1 MALNVRKLT
10 GILVLTIFVALA
22 AFLIGYFKFL
32 VICILVSFVLALI
45 GGHLMSLLRKVR
57 IGSLHIAPSLA
68 AGVVLAVIVGV
79 VTLLLYLVLPLLISQ
94 IMQLVNMD
102 TSKIVEYANNYGV
115 ELRRLLIDYGIIDDT
130 ENSFELLVNNTL
142 LDIIRTIDLKK
153 VMTSTVSTTAN
164 LLMGM
169 LTILFLTYFF
179 LRDRSYWR
187 DLLYSAVPDNYTDE
201 VHNIFSNSRRLISR
215 YFIGL
220 LCEMILV
227 TLLLFVGFTIFGF
240 PNAFLI
246 AAICGVMVVIPY
258 LGAVIGSVFSFV
270 ILLVS
275 TLNVSTDG
283 VNIMQL
289 LFTFYGIFIVAKLI
303 DDFVMQPL
311 IYSKSV
317 KAHPVEIFLVI
328 LVAGKIGGVLG
339 MIAAIPAYTLIRIF
353 VKEFW
358 SNSKFVKNLIKDL

>member
-1 MALNVRKLT
+1 MNINVNKMV
-10 GILVLTIFVALA
+10 GALVLMVFVALA

-45 GGHLMSLLRKVR
+45 GGHLMSLLRKVH
-57 IGSLHIAPSLA
+57 IGRLHISPSMS
-68 AGVVLAVIVGV
+68 AGVVLVAIVAVVA
-79 VTLLLYLVLPLLISQ
+79 LLSYWVFPLLFSQ

-102 TSKIVEYANNYGV
+102 TSKIVEYASRYGD
-115 ELRRLLIDYGIIDDT
+115 ELRVLLIDYGIIDDT
-130 ENSFELLVNNTL
+130 PNSFEVLVNKTL
-142 LDIIRTIDLKK
+142 LDMVRMIDIKQ
-153 VMTSTVSTTAN
+153 VMSDTVSTAAN
-164 LLMGM
+164 LLMG
-169 LTILFLTYFF
+169 LFTILFLTYFF
-179 LRDRSYWR
+179 LRDRNYWR
-187 DLLYSAVPDNYTDE
+187 DLVYSAIPDKYTDE
-201 VHNIFSNSRRLISR
+201 THNIFHNSRRLISR

-220 LCEMILV
+220 LCEIMLL
-227 TLLLFVGFTIFGF
+227 TLLLFIGFSIAGF
-240 PNAFLI
+240 PNALLI
-246 AAICGVMVVIPY
+246 ASICGVMVIIPY
-258 LGAVIGSVFSFV
+258 LGSVIGSVLSFV

-275 TLNVSTDG
+275 TLNLSTEG
-283 VNIMQL
+283 VNILRML
-289 LFTFYGIFIVAKLI
+289 LTFYGIFFAAKLV

-358 SNSKFVKNLIKDL
+358 SNSRFVKNLIKDL

>member
-1 MALNVRKLT
+1 MTLNVKKLV
-10 GILVLTIFVALA
+10 GILVLMVFVAIV

-32 VICILVSFVLALI
+32 VICILVAFVLALI

-57 IGSLHIAPSLA
+57 FGKFHIPPSVS
-68 AGVVLAVIVGV
+68 AGLVLVVIVGV
-79 VTLLLYLVLPLLISQ
+79 VALVLYWVFPLLFSQ
-94 IMQLVNMD
+94 IMQLVDMD
-102 TSKIVEYANNYGV
+102 TKKIVEYANKYVV
-115 ELRRLLIDYGIIDDT
+115 ELRQMLIDYGIIDDT
-130 ENSFELLVNNTL
+130 ENSFELLVNKTF
-142 LDIIRTIDLKK
+142 LDRIRMIDFKQ
-153 VMTSTVSTTAN
+153 VMSDTVSTTAN
-164 LLMGM
+164 LLMGL

-187 DLLYSAVPDNYTDE
+187 DLLYSAVPDKYTDE
-201 VHNIFSNSRRLISR
+201 VHNIFHNSRRLISR

-227 TLLLFVGFTIFGF
+227 TLLLFAGFSIWGF

-246 AAICGVMVVIPY
+246 ASICGVMVVIPY
-258 LGAVIGSVFSFV
+258 LGAVIGSVFSFL
-270 ILLVS
+270 ILLIS
-275 TLNVSTDG
+275 MLNITDSI
-283 VNIMQL
+283 NILQL
-289 LFTFYGIFIVAKLI
+289 LLTFYGTFIVVKLI

-358 SNSKFVKNLIKDL
+358 SNSKFVKNFIKDL

>member
-1 MALNVRKLT
+1 MALNIRKLT

-32 VICILVSFVLALI
+32 VICILAAFVLALI
-45 GGHLMSLLRKVR
+45 GGHLMNLLKKVH
-57 IGSLHIAPSLA
+57 IGKLNMSPSLA
-68 AGVVLAVIVGV
+68 AWVVLVVIVGV
-79 VTLLLYLVLPLLISQ
+79 VTLLLYLILPLLVSQ

-102 TSKIVEYANNYGV
+102 TSKIVEYANVYGT
-115 ELRRLLIDYGIIDDT
+115 ELRQLLIDYGIIEDT
-130 ENSFELLVNNTL
+130 ENSFELLVNKTI
-142 LDIIRTIDLKK
+142 LDMIRMIDFKQ
-153 VMTSTVSTTAN
+153 VMTDTVSTTAN
-164 LLMGM
+164 LLMGL

-187 DLLYSAVPDNYTDE
+187 ELLYSAVPDKYIDE
-201 VHNIFSNSRRLISR
+201 VHNIFTNSRRLISR
-215 YFIGL
+215 YFFGL

-227 TLLLFVGFTIFGF
+227 TLLLFLGFSVFGF

-246 AAICGVMVVIPY
+246 AAICGVMVIIPY
-258 LGAVIGSVFSFV
+258 IGAVIGSVFSFV

-275 TLNVSTDG
+275 TLNVSTEG
-283 VNIMQL
+283 INILHL
-289 LFTFYGIFIVAKLI
+289 LFTFYGIFVVVKLI

-358 SNSKFVKNLIKDL
+358 SNSKFVKNLVKDL

>member
-1 MALNVRKLT
+1 MTLNVKKLV
-10 GILVLTIFVALA
+10 GILALMVFIAIA

-32 VICILVSFVLALI
+32 VICILVAFVLALI
-45 GGHLMSLLRKVR
+45 GGHLMSLLKKVKLGR
-57 IGSLHIAPSLA
+57 WHIPVSLSAGLVLA
-68 AGVVLAVIVGV
+68 AIVGV
-79 VTLLLYLVLPLLISQ
+79 VVLLSYWIFPLLFSQ
-94 IMQLVNMD
+94 VMQLVNMD
-102 TSKIVEYANNYGV
+102 TSRIVEYASKYGV
-115 ELRRLLIDYGIIDDT
+115 ELRQLLIDYGFIDDT

-142 LDIIRTIDLKK
+142 LDMIRMIDFKQ
-153 VMTSTVSTTAN
+153 VMSDTVSTTAN
-164 LLMGM
+164 LLLGI
-169 LTILFLTYFF
+169 LTVLFLTYFF

-187 DLLYSAVPDNYTDE
+187 ELLYSAIPDKYTDE
-201 VHNIFSNSRRLISR
+201 MHNIFHNSRRLISR

-227 TLLLFVGFTIFGF
+227 TLLLFLGFTIFGF
-240 PNAFLI
+240 HNAFLI
-246 AAICGVMVVIPY
+246 AAICGVMVIIPY

-275 TLNVSTDG
+275 TLNVSTES
-283 VNIMQL
+283 VNILQL
-289 LFTFYGIFIVAKLI
+289 LLTFYGIFIVVKLI

-358 SNSKFVKNLIKDL
+358 SNSKFVKQFIKDL

>member
-1 MALNVRKLT
+1 
-10 GILVLTIFVALA
+10 
-22 AFLIGYFKFL
+22 
-32 VICILVSFVLALI
+32 
-45 GGHLMSLLRKVR
+45 
-57 IGSLHIAPSLA
+57 
-68 AGVVLAVIVGV
+68 
-79 VTLLLYLVLPLLISQ
+79 
-94 IMQLVNMD
+94 MD

-115 ELRRLLIDYGIIDDT
+115 ELRHLLIDYGIIDDT

-187 DLLYSAVPDNYTDE
+187 DLLYSAVPDKYTDE

-289 LFTFYGIFIVAKLI
+289 LFTFYGIFIVVKLI